1 MEFLTIK
8 MHEAS
13 VRSNL
18 YFKYCNNVPG
28 VFLLKLFLMST
39 LVFSC
44 SCIFRSPTKSRQ

>member
-18 YFKYCNNVPG
+18 SIILNIATMS
-28 VFLLKLFLMST
+28 LKS
-39 LVFSC
+39 SC
-44 SCIFRSPTKSRQ
+44 SNSF